1 MPALSF
7 SVLGQAKDQKM
18 RGIEPTSAVRVYA
31 SDLRR
36 INNALPV
43 VNESNNGKRR
53 TMADVIRRIIEENK
67 RMKMRIAYLN
77 CHSIKTVTV

>member
-1 MPALSF
+1 
-7 SVLGQAKDQKM
+7 M